1 VLTNDAPEQSAG
13 GALAPWD
20 QGRRR
25 RRLVAAA
32 LAVVLAA
39 FCAATARLFMF
50 PARGMPAHVDAI
62 VMLGGQGDRY
72 AEAVRLAQ
80 QHRAPYLV
88 ISLGSSSFGQG
99 PPGDLGSG
107 CAPPIPQV
115 RVICFAPDPATTQGE
130 AEYVGRLAA
139 KHHWRSLVLVTIT
152 PQDSRARLRFKRCF
166 SGEVYVMTGSMHA
179 YGWPYEIA
187 YEWAATIKAL
197 TVQRSC

>member
-39 FCAATARLFMF
+39 YCATTARLFMF
-50 PARGMPAHVDAI
+50 PARGMPAHADAI
-62 VMLGGQGDRY
+62 VMLGGRGDRY
-72 AEAVRLAQ
+72 GEAVKLAQ

-88 ISLGSSSFGQG
+88 ISLGSSLFGQG

-115 RVICFAPDPATTQGE
+115 RVICFAPDPATTPGGGRVCWPPGGE
-130 AEYVGRLAA
+130 APLALPCPGD
-139 KHHWRSLVLVTIT
+139 HHASGL
-152 PQDSRARLRFKRCF
+152 ARPA
-166 SGEVYVMTGSMHA
+166 EVQ
-179 YGWPYEIA
+179 
-187 YEWAATIKAL
+187 AL
-197 TVQRSC
+197 LQR